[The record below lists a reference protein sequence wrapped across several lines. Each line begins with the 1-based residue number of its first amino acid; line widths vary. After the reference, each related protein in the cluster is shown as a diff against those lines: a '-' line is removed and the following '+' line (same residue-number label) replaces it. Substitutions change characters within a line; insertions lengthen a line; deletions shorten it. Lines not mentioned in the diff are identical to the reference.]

1 MFSFLYYINR
11 PKSPSSFLFPYYEK
25 KYTMSKELTDYI
37 KKSNEE
43 SIERINGQSNRFT
56 YLLPNFVSD
65 KSSSQLITNF
75 SLPSFYQNGY
85 VKNFL
90 LYLGLF
96 TGSFLFVFLRRNK

>member
-1 MFSFLYYINR
+1 MFSFLYYVNR
-11 PKSPSSFLFPYYEK
+11 PNGPPSVLFPYYEK
-25 KYTMSKELTDYI
+25 KYTTSKELTDYI
-37 KKSNEE
+37 KKRNEE
-43 SIERINGQSNRFT
+43 SINLIVGQRNHFT

-75 SLPSFYQNGY
+75 SLPSFYENGY

-96 TGSFLFVFLRRNK
+96 TGSFLFVFWRRSK

>member
-25 KYTMSKELTDYI
+25 KYTMSKELTNYI
-37 KKSNEE
+37 KKSNED
-43 SIERINGQSNRFT
+43 SIERIIGQSNRFT
-56 YLLPNFVSD
+56 YLLPNFVQEE
-65 KSSSQLITNF
+65 SSSQLIPHF
-75 SLPSFYQNGY
+75 SLPFLYENGY

-96 TGSFLFVFLRRNK
+96 TSSFFFILWKRQK